1 MWGPGLVKPHLHHPS
16 IPRWLPPMNFFQS
29 VFSDDPEPQ
38 SQNPESIPQN
48 PSASIP
54 AIASA
59 WTFGSGLMKT
69 LASKS
74 ESVIETYRRD
84 LEEFSS
90 GIKKETAVIREAAAR
105 AVKDL
110 PTSLEAGA
118 GLAQESLESVGQ
130 VIDDLGSTVTE
141 IIAQGKDS
149 ILAVDYSDSDSDVTD
164 VNIRK
169 EVSSRDDL
177 RSLKPYSRLDAQI
190 RTIQS
195 DMNTYLN
202 DPEDLV
208 DYNEWKL
215 GFKFDEKV
223 GEIDDIMNAN
233 DGVVGEI
240 YKEIVPARV
249 DEDSFWSR
257 YFYRVYKIN
266 KAEEARA
273 KLVRRAIAGEEDEEL
288 SWDVDEDDYEEN
300 AESDLKIEEKESLEN
315 SEKEGKKLDE
325 GDDENVGVS
334 ESRKETFEKEGKK
347 LDEGDNEKVD
357 VSESRKG
364 NQTELEGDNL
374 EAKSDVKT
382 ASEGKTDRDS
392 DISIVSSQPS
402 TEEDGWDEIEDIG
415 SSDESK
421 DKVASHGS
429 SPNRAELHKRLSV
442 AQEEEEDLTWDI
454 EDDDEPAKA

>member
-1 MWGPGLVKPHLHHPS
+1 
-16 IPRWLPPMNFFQS
+16 MNFFQS
-29 VFSDDPEPQ
+29 VFSDDPDPSSPEPQ
-38 SQNPESIPQN
+38 SQNPESIPPN
-48 PSASIP
+48 PSATIP

-130 VIDDLGSTVTE
+130 AIDDLGSTVTE

-149 ILAVDYSDSDSDVTD
+149 MLAVDYSDTDSDVTD
-164 VNIRK
+164 ANINK
-169 EVSSRDDL
+169 KVSSRDDL
-177 RSLKPYSRLDAQI
+177 QSLKPYTRLDAQI

-195 DMNTYLN
+195 DMSTYLK

-208 DYNEWKL
+208 EYNEWKS
-215 GFKFDEKV
+215 GFKLDEKV
-223 GEIDDIMNAN
+223 GEIDDIMNGN

-240 YKEIVPARV
+240 YREIVPARV

-257 YFYRVYKIN
+257 YFYRAYKIN

-273 KLVRRAIAGEEDEEL
+273 NLVRKAISGEEDEEL

-300 AESDLKIEEKESLEN
+300 AESDLKIEEKESVED
-315 SEKEGKKLDE
+315 SEKEGKKLD
-325 GDDENVGVS
+325 D
-334 ESRKETFEKEGKK
+334 
-347 LDEGDNEKVD
+347 EKV
-357 VSESRKG
+357 ESRKG
-364 NQTELEGDNL
+364 NQTELEVDNM

-392 DISIVSSQPS
+392 DISVVSSQPS
-402 TEEDGWDEIEDIG
+402 PEEDGWDEIEDIG

-421 DKVASHGS
+421 DKVVSHGS
-429 SPNRAELHKRLSV
+429 PKRAELHKRLSV

-454 EDDDEPAKA
+454 EDDDEPVQA